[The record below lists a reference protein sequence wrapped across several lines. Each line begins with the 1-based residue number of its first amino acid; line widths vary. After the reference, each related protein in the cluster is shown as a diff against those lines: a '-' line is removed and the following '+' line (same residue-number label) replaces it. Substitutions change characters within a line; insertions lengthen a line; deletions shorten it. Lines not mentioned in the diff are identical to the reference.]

1 MTQERD
7 TQHALLIP
15 LGHFAQEI
23 GLISGIEAVKLSQKV
38 YDHTPQAKVLE
49 FFVAVLSGT

>member
-1 MTQERD
+1 MAQEQD

-23 GLISGIEAVKLSQKV
+23 GFISGIEAVKLRQKV
-38 YDHTPQAKVLE
+38 CEHAPQAKVI
-49 FFVAVLSGT
+49 